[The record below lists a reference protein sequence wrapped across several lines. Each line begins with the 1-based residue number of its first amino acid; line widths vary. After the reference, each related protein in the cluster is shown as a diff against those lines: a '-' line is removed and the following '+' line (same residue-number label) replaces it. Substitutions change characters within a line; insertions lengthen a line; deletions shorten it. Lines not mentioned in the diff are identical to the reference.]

1 MRSLETLIPPPIVA
15 AVVALC
21 MWIAA
26 PAAARELVSPSLR
39 LTVAL
44 ALALFG
50 GAIAVAGSRAF
61 KRANTTT
68 NPLKPQRAST
78 LVTGGVYQITRN
90 PMYVGV
96 AFVLL
101 GVSLWL
107 WWWPA
112 LLGPVAFV
120 GYITRFQVQSEERA
134 LAAKFGAEYKT
145 YCERVRRWV

>member
-15 AVVALC
+15 AAFAFC

-26 PAAARELVSPSLR
+26 PASARELVSPTLR
-39 LTVAL
+39 LMLAL

-61 KRANTTT
+61 RRARTTA
-68 NPLKPQRAST
+68 NPLKPQNAST
-78 LVTGGVYQITRN
+78 LVTGGIYQVTRN

-96 AFVLL
+96 SLVLV

-112 LLGPVAFV
+112 IFGPLAFV
-120 GYITRFQVQSEERA
+120 AYITRFQIQPEERA
-134 LAAKFGAEYKT
+134 LAAKFGAEYKA